1 MVHKILMVDDEEDV
15 CIFTKS
21 ILEKT
26 GKFEVAF
33 LTQAFGI
40 VGFVKN
46 FMPDLILLDI
56 MLPEKD
62 GTEVAAELSNDPDV
76 KNIPIVFLTALAQK
90 AEVENNE
97 GKIGGR
103 DILAKPVSSKDLIA
117 KIETILQKHP

>member
-1 MVHKILMVDDEEDV
+1 MALKILLIDDEEDV
-15 CIFTKS
+15 CVFTKS

-46 FMPDLILLDI
+46 YKPDLILLDI

-62 GTEVAAELSNDPDV
+62 GTEIAAELSNDPSV
-76 KNIPIVFLTALAQK
+76 KNIPVVFLTALAQK
-90 AEVENNE
+90 AEVEYND
-97 GKIGGR
+97 GRIGGR
-103 DILAKPVSSKDLIA
+103 DILAKPISTKDLIA
-117 KIETILQKHP
+117 KIESVLGRK

>member
-1 MVHKILMVDDEEDV
+1 MAFKILMIDDEEDV
-15 CIFTKS
+15 CCFTKS

-33 LTQAFGI
+33 LTQAYGI

-46 FMPDLILLDI
+46 HKPDLILLDI

-62 GTEVAAELSNDPDV
+62 GTEVAAELSNDPAVRD
-76 KNIPIVFLTALAQK
+76 IPVVFLTALAQK
-90 AEVENNE
+90 TEVDRNE

-103 DILAKPVSSKDLIA
+103 DILAKPIRTKDLIE
-117 KIETILQKHP
+117 KIERILEKD